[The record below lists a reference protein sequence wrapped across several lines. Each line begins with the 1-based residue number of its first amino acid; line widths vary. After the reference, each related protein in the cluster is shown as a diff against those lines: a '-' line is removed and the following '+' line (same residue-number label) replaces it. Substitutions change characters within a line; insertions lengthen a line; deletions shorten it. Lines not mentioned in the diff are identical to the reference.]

1 MATPIKKVLLSLGV
15 NDLITDYPLH
25 MIEDT
30 IRQLMESLVSK
41 AEQVFVTTIAY
52 TLFRDSVSNEEIVQ
66 LNDVIV
72 QSASELGIS
81 VIDLNEVVEKE
92 AMLDY
97 QYTNDGLHFNQ
108 IGQERVNQLILT
120 SLTR

>member
-1 MATPIKKVLLSLGV
+1 M
-15 NDLITDYPLH
+15 
-25 MIEDT
+25 
-30 IRQLMESLVSK
+30 
-41 AEQVFVTTIAY
+41 TTIAY

>member
-1 MATPIKKVLLSLGV
+1 
-15 NDLITDYPLH
+15 
-25 MIEDT
+25 
-30 IRQLMESLVSK
+30 
-41 AEQVFVTTIAY
+41 Y